1 MEGNN
6 IITNEDVMKKIL
18 QNQRH
23 IMEQNSKILQQ
34 HAETR
39 EENRETTRISRDK
52 VPLIV
57 KVSTTNTDY

>member
-34 HAETR
+34 HEETR
-39 EENRETTRISRDK
+39 EENREYNKDFPGQSPFDCQG
-52 VPLIV
+52 
-57 KVSTTNTDY
+57 